1 MANTSTSLRNSIL
14 TATAFVVLIWWL
26 KICEVTFGWSLHSL
40 GIYPLNP
47 NGLIGIVTAPL
58 IHGSWGHI
66 AGNTLALLLL
76 GSILLY
82 GYPKSRWWTLS
93 IIWLTSGIGV
103 WLFARETY
111 HFGASGLTH
120 GMFFYLFINGIL
132 RRDKRSIVLL
142 MVAFFM
148 YGGML
153 LTIFPREPGI
163 SYEYHFFG
171 GLGGTLCAFIFRQW
185 DPKLKEAKYS
195 WEQQT
200 GDGYVVE
207 EEDLIIGDQ
216 WMTEKQKEKAQLKRE
231 ESIEKSYAER
241 FTRSDYSDDITDI
254 ISGKSEK

>member
-1 MANTSTSLRNSIL
+1 MMKTDNVLRNSIL

-26 KICEVTFGWSLHSL
+26 KICEVTFGWSFHGL

-47 NGLIGIVTAPL
+47 NGLIGIITAPL

-76 GSILLY
+76 VSILLY

-103 WLFARETY
+103 WLFASETY

-120 GMFFYLFINGIL
+120 GMFFYLFVNGIL

-171 GLGGTLCAFIFRQW
+171 G
-185 DPKLKEAKYS
+185 
-195 WEQQT
+195 
-200 GDGYVVE
+200 
-207 EEDLIIGDQ
+207 
-216 WMTEKQKEKAQLKRE
+216 
-231 ESIEKSYAER
+231 
-241 FTRSDYSDDITDI
+241 
-254 ISGKSEK
+254 